1 MKEVESISKWVEH
14 RLIRG
19 YYTFTLEDVKKE
31 YTSFSDS
38 YIKTA
43 IGRLS
48 KSGKIISPTKGFYV
62 IVPVEYALSGLV
74 PATFYIDNMMDYLSR
89 DYYIA
94 LLNAAGFYGAAHQR
108 PQTFMVIHNGSPI
121 RDAVRAGIRF
131 QFINNKA
138 IDARFIRQQKSKLG
152 TINVAS
158 PELTAIDLVEHQS
171 KVGGLNRVGTVLD
184 ELAENFDLSSMPD
197 DFFAIYPVPVYQ
209 RLGYILDEVVD
220 ASEQADILYTRLTR
234 LKKPM
239 RATPLKNGKSTSDCE
254 LNRKWNVYVNHEIEI
269 DE

>member
-14 RLIRG
+14 RLIYVG
-19 YYTFTLEDVKKE
+19 GCKKRI
-31 YTSFSDS
+31 YIFQRFIYQNRDRAFIKVGKDYFADKRILCNSPGWVCPVGVGSGNILHRQYDGLSFE
-38 YIKTA
+38 
-43 IGRLS
+43 RLL
-48 KSGKIISPTKGFYV
+48 YCL
-62 IVPVEYALSGLV
+62 A
-74 PATFYIDNMMDYLSR
+74 
-89 DYYIA
+89 
-94 LLNAAGFYGAAHQR
+94 
-108 PQTFMVIHNGSPI
+108 HNGSPI

-239 RATPLKNGKSTSDCE
+239 RATPLKTGKSTSDCE

-269 DE
+269 DEWYLK